1 MPGDLLLLGMFL
13 PFKSAAVFCGSKF
26 GLDPIFSEHAASLGK
41 LLAKHEVTLVYGG
54 GNSGLMGVVANE
66 VLDNAGQAVGVMPD
80 LLIQREFRHDRLTQ
94 LHVVEDMHARKK
106 LMYSLSEAV
115 IILPGGI
122 GTFDEMIEV
131 MAWNSLSIHNKKI
144 YLINSNGFFDLFIQ
158 QVQKLQENGFL
169 YSDVS
174 DAFIVVDAP
183 EMIFS

>member
-1 MPGDLLLLGMFL
+1 MPWDLLLLAMFL
-13 PFKSAAVFCGSKF
+13 QFKSAAVFCGSKF
-26 GLDPIFSEHAASLGK
+26 GLDPIFAQHAASLGK

-174 DAFIVVDAP
+174 DAFIVVDTP

>member
-1 MPGDLLLLGMFL
+1 MSTTFT
-13 PFKSAAVFCGSKF
+13 SAAVFCGSKA
-26 GLDPIFSEHAASLGK
+26 GSQPIFAQHAALLGN
-41 LLAKHEVTLVYGG
+41 LLAKHQVALVYGG
-54 GNSGLMGVVANE
+54 GNSGLMGIVANE
-66 VLDNAGQAVGVMPD
+66 VLDNAGEAIGVMPD

-106 LMYSLSEAV
+106 LMYSLAEAV

-144 YLINSNGFFDLFIQ
+144 FVINSNGFFDLFIQ
-158 QVQKLQENGFL
+158 QMGKLQENGFL

-174 DAFIVVDAP
+174 AAFTVVNSP
-183 EMIFS
+183 EEIFQ